1 MRFTVLASLLMTL
14 GVFCGCTAP
23 DPVVFSEALQQ
34 KVDEKVYLKTNIW
47 YTNPAAISCL
57 NIQDGRFLPVGSEV
71 EPVMT
76 TDEGQIIFKD
86 TDGKIYTILF
96 SEGETLSSMREYVK
110 RVFTTTPPEEFFK
123 DTDANA
129 LARIRRGE
137 VVAGMNRQDVL
148 FAYGYPPAVRTP
160 DLRNESW
167 IYWIGG
173 NRTIRVV
180 FRGDTVTKV
189 VEF

>member
-14 GVFCGCTAP
+14 LVFCGCTAP
-23 DPVVFSEALQQ
+23 NPVIFSEALQQ

-123 DTDANA
+123 NTDANA
-129 LARIRRGE
+129 LTRIRRGE